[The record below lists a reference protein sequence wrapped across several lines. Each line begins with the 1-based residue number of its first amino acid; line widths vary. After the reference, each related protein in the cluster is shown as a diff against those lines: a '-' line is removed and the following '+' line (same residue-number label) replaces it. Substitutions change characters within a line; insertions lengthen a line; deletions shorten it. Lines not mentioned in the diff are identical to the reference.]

1 MNRSALV
8 TLALVLFGLSVFATA
23 AGGMMDLVQTGGLSK
38 RHAWSDGI
46 YLVLAAVFV
55 LLLAKQ

>member
-1 MNRSALV
+1 MKSSSLTV
-8 TLALVLFGLSVFATA
+8 LALILFGLSVFATA
-23 AGGMMDLVQTGGLSK
+23 AGGMMDLVQTGGLTK

-55 LLLAKQ
+55 LLLAKR